1 MYAGRWQRLPGL
13 HTMFNPSNPQ
23 LQSPPDMSAEKDA
36 TPTPR
41 VLNATGRRVRSPWT
55 ATRLKKKNRQD
66 DAEPLPGFSSDEDTS
81 DHDEEEQDDGES
93 AMMVSSPNPSTTY
106 STTAV
111 VAVLGA
117 VTTSVGCAVLR
128 SALQSSASVCF
139 DITPLPPL
147 RPPLI
152 AGMDLELDS
161 MMQNMHMSVR
171 MDSAEG
177 SGV

>member
-93 AMMVSSPNPSTTY
+93 SMMVMSRTRQRPIIQRPLSLHWARWPPLW
-106 STTAV
+106 
-111 VAVLGA
+111 AVL
-117 VTTSVGCAVLR
+117 
-128 SALQSSASVCF
+128 
-139 DITPLPPL
+139 
-147 RPPLI
+147 
-152 AGMDLELDS
+152 
-161 MMQNMHMSVR
+161 
-171 MDSAEG
+171 
-177 SGV
+177 